1 MAGANLQ
8 TKALRYP
15 GLTRLGNESLLCD
28 EIILTQR
35 GKEAEGQRRMKKT
48 LCLCVSVIKLTQRH
62 KGSEAQSLTFL
73 TGLTG
78 LTRLGNESL
87 LCDKKILTQRGK
99 GAEGQRRIKDA

>member
-1 MAGANLQ
+1 MWGFATHRKANTPSEARAESL
-8 TKALRYP
+8 TFLTGLT

-28 EIILTQR
+28 KIILTQR
-35 GKEAEGQRRMKKT
+35 GKEAERQRRMKKT

-87 LCDKKILTQRGK
+87 LCDKKF
-99 GAEGQRRIKDA
+99 

>member
-35 GKEAEGQRRMKKT
+35 GKEAEEDEENS
-48 LCLCVSVIKLTQRH
+48 VSL
-62 KGSEAQSLTFL
+62 S
-73 TGLTG
+73 
-78 LTRLGNESL
+78 
-87 LCDKKILTQRGK
+87 LCDKINTEAQRH
-99 GAEGQRRIKDA
+99 